1 MLNYGYKPINKNTR
15 YVSRVLRF
23 GYKYLFLCIFCH
35 TDGYCRRCMFIMK
48 RLLLIIAAML
58 PLTGL
63 RAQVNT
69 DQVMRIGCNVL
80 YFEDYVLSIQYFNQ
94 VIQAKPYLAQ
104 PYFYRAIAKL
114 NLDDYRGAEADA
126 STAIEYNPF
135 ITDAYEVRGVA
146 RQNQGKTR
154 EAIADYEEALSMLP
168 ENRQIMFN
176 KALAEEEIKEYDA
189 SLASFDKLLKAHPN
203 FGNGY
208 VGRAKTL
215 LAMGDTVRA
224 KADLDKALSINK
236 NITNAYLIRA
246 DIAINANGDY
256 TAALADM
263 DEAIKLQP
271 KYAGFFI
278 NRAFLRYKLDDYFG
292 AMADYDYAIE
302 LDPLSGVAYF
312 NRGLLRSEVH
322 DVNNAIDDFTKVLEL
337 SPDDCRALYNR
348 AILYNEIR
356 EYKKAL
362 ADLNRVIDTYPDFAG
377 AYYLRSEIY
386 HANGDLRKAE
396 ADYKRS
402 TALARTPVPVVDQK
416 ADMAAAAGTASG
428 GGTSNADEAEPTETQ
443 DEVAARFTSLLTI
456 QNDTELEQEF
466 NNSSIRGKV
475 QDRNITVEAEPM
487 FTLSYY
493 TSPTELKESGYFIK
507 EVDDLNATRLLRFL
521 IMVTN
526 HEPQLSDEAG
536 IKKHFESIE
545 YYNSLLANRT
555 ARAVDYFGRAMD
567 FMTIRNYKA
576 AIADLDKAV
585 ALTPDFTLGYLL
597 RGIAR
602 YRQMEVDRA
611 NVVPDPSANDLRM
624 AADNAK
630 VSMTEIVADF
640 DKVLDLS
647 PRMAIAYFNK
657 GNLYL
662 SVNDYTSALSAYNR
676 AIELKPDFGEAYYN
690 RGYVYF
696 RLGNKD
702 AGAADLSKA
711 GELGILPSYN
721 LLKRMSR

>member
-1 MLNYGYKPINKNTR
+1 
-15 YVSRVLRF
+15 
-23 GYKYLFLCIFCH
+23 
-35 TDGYCRRCMFIMK
+35 MK
-48 RLLLIIAAML
+48 RLFLIIIAIL
-58 PLTGL
+58 PLVGA

-126 STAIEYNPF
+126 STAIEHNPF

-154 EAIADYEEALSMLP
+154 EAIADYEKALSMLP
-168 ENRQIMFN
+168 ENRQILFN

-189 SLASFDKLLKAHPN
+189 SLASFDQLLKAHPG
-203 FGNGY
+203 FSNGY

-215 LAMGDTVRA
+215 LSTGDTIRA

-236 NITNAYLIRA
+236 NLTNAYIIRA
-246 DIAINANGDY
+246 DIAINSAGDY
-256 TAALADM
+256 AAARADM

-302 LDPLSGVAYF
+302 LDPLSSVAHF

-322 DVNNAIDDFTKVLEL
+322 DVNNAIDDFTKVLSL
-337 SPDDCRALYNR
+337 SPDDYRALYNR
-348 AILYNEIR
+348 ALLYNEIR

-362 ADLNRVIDTYPDFAG
+362 ADLNRVIDAYPEFAG
-377 AYYLRSEIY
+377 AYYLRSEI
-386 HANGDLRKAE
+386 HNASGDLRKAE
-396 ADYKRS
+396 ADYNRS
-402 TALARTPVPVVDQK
+402 INLARKPVASSDPGGDVAV
-416 ADMAAAAGTASG
+416 AGATTASQG
-428 GGTSNADEAEPTETQ
+428 GSGEAEAAESQ
-443 DEVAARFTSLLTI
+443 EEVAARFTSLLTI

-493 TSPTELKESGYFIK
+493 TSPTELKENSYFIK
-507 EVDDLNATRLLRFL
+507 EVDDLNATRMLRFL

-526 HEPQLSDEAG
+526 HEPQLSDETA

-585 ALTPDFTLGYLL
+585 ALTPDFTLGYFL

-611 NVVPDPSANDLRM
+611 AVVPDPTAADVRM
-624 AADNAK
+624 AANNAK
-630 VSMTEIVADF
+630 VSMAEVIADF
-640 DKVLDLS
+640 DKVIELS
-647 PRMAIAYFNK
+647 PRMAMVHFNK

-662 SVNDYTSALSAYNR
+662 SANDYTSALSAYNR
-676 AIELKPDFGEAYYN
+676 AIELKPDLGEAYYN

-721 LLKRMSR
+721 LLKRMGH

>member
-1 MLNYGYKPINKNTR
+1 MLC
-15 YVSRVLRF
+15 V
-23 GYKYLFLCIFCH
+23 
-35 TDGYCRRCMFIMK
+35 
-48 RLLLIIAAML
+48 
-58 PLTGL
+58 

-126 STAIEYNPF
+126 SMAIEHNPF

-146 RQNQGKTR
+146 RQNQGKIR
-154 EAIADYEEALSMLP
+154 EAISDYEKALSMLP
-168 ENRQIMFN
+168 ENRQILFN
-176 KALAEEEIKEYDA
+176 KALAEEEIRDYDA
-189 SLASFDKLLKAHPN
+189 ALNSFATLLRAHPG

-215 LAMGDTVRA
+215 LATGDTVRA
-224 KADLDKALSINK
+224 KEDLDKALSINK
-236 NITNAYLIRA
+236 NLTNAYLIRA
-246 DIAINANGDY
+246 DIAINSDGDY
-256 TAALADM
+256 AAALADM

-302 LDPLSGVAYF
+302 LDPLNGVAHF

-322 DVNNAIDDFTKVLEL
+322 DVNNAIDDFTRVLSL
-337 SPDDCRALYNR
+337 SPDDYRALYNR
-348 AILYNEIR
+348 ALLYNEIH
-356 EYKKAL
+356 EYKNAL
-362 ADLNRVIDTYPDFAG
+362 ADLDRVIAVCPDFAG
-377 AYYLRSEIY
+377 AYFVRSEIY
-386 HANGDLRKAE
+386 HASGDLRKAE

-402 TALARTPVPVVDQK
+402 TALARTPVPV
-416 ADMAAAAGTASG
+416 ADIKGDVVASSAGKVSDAM
-428 GGTSNADEAEPTETQ
+428 ADEQNATESQ
-443 DEVAARFTSLLTI
+443 EEVAARFTSLLTI
-456 QNDTELEQEF
+456 RNDTDLEQEF

-487 FTLSYY
+487 FTMSYY

-507 EVDDLNATRLLRFL
+507 EVDDLNATRMLRFL
-521 IMVTN
+521 VMVTN
-526 HEPQLSDEAG
+526 HEPQLSDEAQ
-536 IKKHFESIE
+536 IRKHFESIE
-545 YYNSLLANRT
+545 YYNSLLSTRT
-555 ARAVDYFGRAMD
+555 ARSVDYFGRAMD

-576 AIADLDKAV
+576 AIGDLDKAV
-585 ALTPDFTLGYLL
+585 ALTPDFTLAYLL
-597 RGIAR
+597 RAIAR

-611 NVVPDPSANDLRM
+611 AIVPDPT
-624 AADNAK
+624 AADIHVAASNAK
-630 VSMTEIVADF
+630 VSMNEVLSDL
-640 DKVLDLS
+640 DKVIELS
-647 PRMAIAYFNK
+647 PRMAIAYYNK

-662 SVNDYTSALSAYNR
+662 SANDYTSALSAYNR
-676 AIELKPDFGEAYYN
+676 AIELKPDLGEAYYN

-702 AGAADLSKA
+702 AGSADLSKA

-721 LLKRMSR
+721 LLKRMGR

>member
-1 MLNYGYKPINKNTR
+1 
-15 YVSRVLRF
+15 
-23 GYKYLFLCIFCH
+23 
-35 TDGYCRRCMFIMK
+35 MK
-48 RLLLIIAAML
+48 RFLFIIAALIPML
-58 PLTGL
+58 CV

-126 STAIEYNPF
+126 SMAIEHNPF

-146 RQNQGKTR
+146 RQNQGKIR
-154 EAIADYEEALSMLP
+154 EAISDYEKALSMLP
-168 ENRQIMFN
+168 ENRQILFN
-176 KALAEEEIKEYDA
+176 KALAEEEIRDYDA
-189 SLASFDKLLKAHPN
+189 ALNSFATLLRAHPG

-215 LAMGDTVRA
+215 LATGDTVRA
-224 KADLDKALSINK
+224 KEDLDKALSINK
-236 NITNAYLIRA
+236 NLTNAYLIRA
-246 DIAINANGDY
+246 DIAINSDGDY
-256 TAALADM
+256 AAALADM

-302 LDPLSGVAYF
+302 LDPLNGVAHF

-322 DVNNAIDDFTKVLEL
+322 DVNNAIDDFTRVLSL
-337 SPDDCRALYNR
+337 SPDDYRALYNR
-348 AILYNEIR
+348 ALLYNEIH
-356 EYKKAL
+356 EYKNAL
-362 ADLNRVIDTYPDFAG
+362 ADLDRVIAAYPDFAG
-377 AYYLRSEIY
+377 AYFVRSEIY
-386 HANGDLRKAE
+386 HASGDLRKAE
-396 ADYKRS
+396 VDYKRS
-402 TALARTPVPVVDQK
+402 TALARTPVPV
-416 ADMAAAAGTASG
+416 ADIKGDVASSAGKVSDAM
-428 GGTSNADEAEPTETQ
+428 ADEQNATESQ
-443 DEVAARFTSLLTI
+443 EEVAARFTSLLTI
-456 QNDTELEQEF
+456 RNDTDLEQEF

-487 FTLSYY
+487 FTMSYY

-507 EVDDLNATRLLRFL
+507 EVDDLNATRMLRFL
-521 IMVTN
+521 VMVTN
-526 HEPQLSDEAG
+526 HEPQLSDEAE
-536 IKKHFESIE
+536 IRKHFESIE
-545 YYNSLLANRT
+545 YYNSLLSTRT
-555 ARAVDYFGRAMD
+555 ARSVDYFGRAMD

-576 AIADLDKAV
+576 AIGDLDKAV
-585 ALTPDFTLGYLL
+585 ALTPDFTLAYLL
-597 RGIAR
+597 RAIAR
-602 YRQMEVDRA
+602 YRQMEVDRVA
-611 NVVPDPSANDLRM
+611 IVPDPT
-624 AADNAK
+624 AADIHVAASNAK
-630 VSMTEIVADF
+630 VSMNEVLSDL
-640 DKVLDLS
+640 DKVIELS
-647 PRMAIAYFNK
+647 PRMAIAYYNK

-662 SVNDYTSALSAYNR
+662 SANDYTSALSAYNR
-676 AIELKPDFGEAYYN
+676 AIELKPDLGEAYYN

-702 AGAADLSKA
+702 AGSADLSKA

-721 LLKRMSR
+721 LLKRMGR

>member
-1 MLNYGYKPINKNTR
+1 MLC
-15 YVSRVLRF
+15 V
-23 GYKYLFLCIFCH
+23 
-35 TDGYCRRCMFIMK
+35 
-48 RLLLIIAAML
+48 
-58 PLTGL
+58 

-126 STAIEYNPF
+126 SMAIEHNPF

-146 RQNQGKTR
+146 RQNQGKIR
-154 EAIADYEEALSMLP
+154 EAISDYEKALSMLP
-168 ENRQIMFN
+168 ENRQILFN
-176 KALAEEEIKEYDA
+176 KALAEEEIRDYDA
-189 SLASFDKLLKAHPN
+189 ALNSFATLLRAHPG

-215 LAMGDTVRA
+215 LATGDTVRA
-224 KADLDKALSINK
+224 KEDLDKALSINK
-236 NITNAYLIRA
+236 NLTNAYLIRA
-246 DIAINANGDY
+246 DIAINSDGDY
-256 TAALADM
+256 AAALADM

-302 LDPLSGVAYF
+302 LDPLNGVAHF

-322 DVNNAIDDFTKVLEL
+322 DVNNAIDDFTRVLSL
-337 SPDDCRALYNR
+337 SPDDYRALYNR
-348 AILYNEIR
+348 ALLYNEIH
-356 EYKKAL
+356 EYKNAL
-362 ADLNRVIDTYPDFAG
+362 ADLDRVIAVCPDFAG
-377 AYYLRSEIY
+377 AYFVRSEIY
-386 HANGDLRKAE
+386 HASGDLRKAE

-402 TALARTPVPVVDQK
+402 TALARTPVPV
-416 ADMAAAAGTASG
+416 ADIKGDVVASSAGKVSDAM
-428 GGTSNADEAEPTETQ
+428 ADEQNATESQ
-443 DEVAARFTSLLTI
+443 EEVAARFTSLLTI
-456 QNDTELEQEF
+456 RNDTDLEQEF

-487 FTLSYY
+487 FTMSYY

-507 EVDDLNATRLLRFL
+507 EVDDLNATRMLRFL
-521 IMVTN
+521 VMVTN
-526 HEPQLSDEAG
+526 HEPQLSDEAQ
-536 IKKHFESIE
+536 IRKHFESIE
-545 YYNSLLANRT
+545 YYNSLLSTRT
-555 ARAVDYFGRAMD
+555 ARSVDYFGRAMD

-576 AIADLDKAV
+576 AIGDLDKAV
-585 ALTPDFTLGYLL
+585 ALTPDFTLAYLL
-597 RGIAR
+597 RAIAR

-611 NVVPDPSANDLRM
+611 AIVPDPT
-624 AADNAK
+624 AADIHVAASNAK
-630 VSMTEIVADF
+630 VSMNEVLSDL
-640 DKVLDLS
+640 DKVIELS
-647 PRMAIAYFNK
+647 PRMAIAYYNK

-662 SVNDYTSALSAYNR
+662 SANDYTSALSAYNR
-676 AIELKPDFGEAYYN
+676 AIELKPDLYYN

-702 AGAADLSKA
+702 AGSADLSKA

-721 LLKRMSR
+721 LLKRMGR